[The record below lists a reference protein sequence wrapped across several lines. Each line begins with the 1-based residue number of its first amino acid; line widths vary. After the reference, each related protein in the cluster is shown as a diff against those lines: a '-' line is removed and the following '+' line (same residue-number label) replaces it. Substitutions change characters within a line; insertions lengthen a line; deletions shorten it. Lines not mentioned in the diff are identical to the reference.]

1 MLGQKPN
8 LSKRIREMRASIA
21 LQGLARTFYSKPE
34 EEKFNENRELL
45 PQLREAVQEDTR
57 VLGRVRKHELTL
69 SEACA
74 AEQPLGIALARPIS
88 VSVSSLSGTF
98 AAAELLS
105 RQGSE
110 QVPASPALPW
120 QRVVRAGPLL
130 PWVPSE
136 PCLQPGKCSHPTQV
150 AQEKLRAE
158 IYGRVN
164 TCNMLL
170 YQVKQRSRAK
180 EQLQRRLQQ
189 LQDVRMDEKQHQA
202 QVVRTLE
209 SSIEKTQTKVH
220 AGQKVTALYVAVRD
234 ALRKELAHLPLHLDV
249 LSETAEL
256 QHGEVEDMELRA
268 SHGLRAARV
277 AKEHKARMEAQF
289 RAERELRA
297 RTLAARKERVDRR
310 WLKEAE
316 ERLLK
321 AQARHD
327 VARDLLSL
335 PEQDPLVA
343 AKPEATK
350 SRLERDAW
358 LTEKMEKAK
367 AAVQCSC
374 LWDVPGRLLA
384 QQKSLAAL
392 EQYLRGR
399 QEKQQELKK
408 ALKEL
413 EMQRDEL
420 KFRQPADTTECCPS
434 SGAGRA
440 PNEEPCSLP
449 GTGSGPSSSTGLSCR
464 QHLCSALGAGENVG
478 SSFCKSSG
486 ASAAL
491 CTWMDVTVLGSRGL
505 EEELRTRLQW
515 EEARL
520 AERRAQLLRSQET
533 LLDFANGLDSL
544 WGRLRGITVPG
555 QEHSVKAVGAHEK
568 LQQCEQKL
576 QYLVQRVAHLP
587 PCSHSEDDET
597 FVKVR
602 QLLEKTLLNEPQNQK
617 VSLED
622 VCMRVQGRKGD
633 TSHSNCPRH
642 FWASLPT
649 SQCPSRAQPRSC
661 SGRWG

>member
-57 VLGRVRKHELTL
+57 VLGRVRKVPAGPICCLRDCGSAGAAEPASPLVLSGSRKCRAAGGWDRPQPGTDVLSALLCPQHELTL

-74 AEQPLGIALARPIS
+74 AEQPLGIALAS
-88 VSVSSLSGTF
+88 KTV
-98 AAAELLS
+98 E
-105 RQGSE
+105 
-110 QVPASPALPW
+110 
-120 QRVVRAGPLL
+120 
-130 PWVPSE
+130 
-136 PCLQPGKCSHPTQV
+136 V

-335 PEQDPLVA
+335 PEQDPLGA

-420 KFRQPADTTECCPS
+420 KFRQPADTSRCCWAPDS
-434 SGAGRA
+434 HAKGATSPGGR
-440 PNEEPCSLP
+440 
-449 GTGSGPSSSTGLSCR
+449 
-464 QHLCSALGAGENVG
+464 GA
-478 SSFCKSSG
+478 C
-486 ASAAL
+486 A
-491 CTWMDVTVLGSRGL
+491 WGL

-520 AERRAQLLRSQET
+520 AERRARLLRSQET

>member
-74 AEQPLGIALARPIS
+74 AEQPLGIALASKTVEDPS
-88 VSVSSLSGTF
+88 VSSVSSLSGTF

-110 QVPASPALPW
+110 
-120 QRVVRAGPLL
+120 
-130 PWVPSE
+130 
-136 PCLQPGKCSHPTQV
+136 QPGKCSHPTQV

-420 KFRQPADTTECCPS
+420 KFRQPAD
-434 SGAGRA
+434 A
-440 PNEEPCSLP
+440 
-449 GTGSGPSSSTGLSCR
+449 
-464 QHLCSALGAGENVG
+464 
-478 SSFCKSSG
+478 
-486 ASAAL
+486 
-491 CTWMDVTVLGSRGL
+491 SRGL

>member
-34 EEKFNENRELL
+34 EERFNENRELL

-110 QVPASPALPW
+110 QV
-120 QRVVRAGPLL
+120 
-130 PWVPSE
+130 
-136 PCLQPGKCSHPTQV
+136 

-202 QVVRTLE
+202 QVPGPLAGVAAPVVRTLE

-321 AQARHD
+321 AQTRHD

-374 LWDVPGRLLA
+374 LWGYLPSSVPRAPQGPSCAGRDGTAVLHDTNLQRFLWFLGQKPPQDRGPDPDVPGRLLA

-420 KFRQPADTTECCPS
+420 KFRQPADT
-434 SGAGRA
+434 
-440 PNEEPCSLP
+440 
-449 GTGSGPSSSTGLSCR
+449 
-464 QHLCSALGAGENVG
+464 
-478 SSFCKSSG
+478 
-486 ASAAL
+486 
-491 CTWMDVTVLGSRGL
+491 SRGL

-555 QEHSVKAVGAHEK
+555 QEHSIKAVGAHEK

-587 PCSHSEDDET
+587 PCSHSEDDEVPGGSIPAALSGDPHRLSRVAQPKPSSQLEDGGARGRSHGAAQAPVALGST

-622 VCMRVQGRKGD
+622 VCMRVQDDSDFGDNQSSLVLSREDIKKQGLRLIESKKKSKRK
-633 TSHSNCPRH
+633 
-642 FWASLPT
+642 
-649 SQCPSRAQPRSC
+649 
-661 SGRWG
+661 